1 MRLFFVPVAMSRP
14 SLEFRQEQE
23 RLLETTNA
31 LKTHFELS
39 SSKLR
44 LVQNSLELR
53 KLDSEE
59 SGLDFEDTENR
70 DPAVIA
76 ANLVAQ
82 TVCMY
87 VHRCLITSLILLASN
102 F

>member
-1 MRLFFVPVAMSRP
+1 MRPFFEPVAMSRP

-44 LVQNSLELR
+44 LVQNSIELR

-87 VHRCLITSLILLASN
+87 VCTPLLNNPVNLAR
-102 F
+102 